1 MNRIF
6 HCRGNWL
13 WNCRSIRE
21 NFSSCLILFFWCI
34 EDGCWSVL
42 IEKDIIKKSHK
53 EKSNVRLYPIISKKN
68 LQKKHNF
75 LYFLYFLPLY
85 IMDFKQA
92 QELMKLQQQAQK
104 IQEELSNTHIEAE
117 SSGVVVTI
125 DGQLKVVSV
134 VIEDPTILSNK
145 ENLEK
150 AIMEATNKWMKKA
163 QEVAADRMRGVMGQ
177 MGLNIPGM

>member
-1 MNRIF
+1 
-6 HCRGNWL
+6 
-13 WNCRSIRE
+13 
-21 NFSSCLILFFWCI
+21 
-34 EDGCWSVL
+34 
-42 IEKDIIKKSHK
+42 
-53 EKSNVRLYPIISKKN
+53 
-68 LQKKHNF
+68 
-75 LYFLYFLPLY
+75 
-85 IMDFKQA
+85 MDFKQA